1 MARGEMRQAS
11 IITKAKKAN
20 FTAASPGQGAEDGAD
35 EAIGALRAPQTQSPQ
50 TLRSTK
56 NSSLQSPLRHL
67 KLLAQSGG
75 RPCWGRA

>member
-1 MARGEMRQAS
+1 MQD
-11 IITKAKKAN
+11 TK
-20 FTAASPGQGAEDGAD
+20 DGTD
-35 EAIGALRAPQTQSPQ
+35 EALGALRAPQTQSPQ

-56 NSSLQSPLRHL
+56 NSSLQSPLKHL